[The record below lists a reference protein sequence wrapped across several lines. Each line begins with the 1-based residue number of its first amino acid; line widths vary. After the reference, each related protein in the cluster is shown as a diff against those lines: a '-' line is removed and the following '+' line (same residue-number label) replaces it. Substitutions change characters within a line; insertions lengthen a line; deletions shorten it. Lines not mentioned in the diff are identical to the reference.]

1 MNAIDYYI
9 LDVFVKNRYE
19 GNQLAV
25 YIDLEDQLDGKEML
39 RIAKEINFAESTFI
53 KKKLQSNKYSVRIF
67 TTESEIPFAG
77 HPTIGTS
84 YIIAK
89 YLMDEPSEE
98 IILDLVNE
106 EIKVTLSRTDKLDAC
121 LFKMTQSQPS
131 FLKVFQKEELA
142 EQLGIE
148 QTLISDGKPIQE
160 ISTGL
165 PFIIIPI
172 KNLESLEKINLDAA
186 SFKTFLIDNEIYKS
200 NNSKKISTSLLF
212 FTDETY
218 ESQNDYNVRMFC
230 LEDNVLKE
238 DSATGS
244 ANGCFLAYL
253 LKNINPELSAKI
265 EQGFQMDRKSY
276 LYLDGHLSKGNYEIK
291 VGGYSKMVSTGKW
304 MI

>member
-1 MNAIDYYI
+1 MKTIDYYI
-9 LDVFVKNRYE
+9 LDVFAKNKFE

-25 YIDLEDQLDGKEML
+25 YIDLEDELDGAKML
-39 RIAKEINFAESTFI
+39 AIAREINFAESTFI
-53 KKKLQSNKYSVRIF
+53 KKKIEENKYTVRIF

-89 YLMDEPSEE
+89 YLMGEPTEE
-98 IILDLVNE
+98 VILDLLKGEV
-106 EIKVTLSRTDKLDAC
+106 KVTLSDVNQLDDC
-121 LFKMTQSQPS
+121 LFKMTQSQPE
-131 FLKVFQKEELA
+131 FLKVFQKEKIA
-142 EQLGIE
+142 QQLGIDE
-148 QTLISDGKPIQE
+148 TLIADNKPIQE
-160 ISTGL
+160 ITTGL
-165 PFIIIPI
+165 PFIIVPI
-172 KNLESLEKINLDAA
+172 KDLKSIEKITLSA
-186 SFKTFLIDNEIYKS
+186 SAFKSFLVDNGIYKS

-212 FTDETY
+212 FTHETY

-253 LKNINPELSAKI
+253 LKYINTEISAKV
-265 EQGFQMDRKSY
+265 EQGFQMNRKSY
-276 LYLDGHLSKGNYEIK
+276 LYLDGHVLEDSFTIK
-291 VGGYSKMVSTGKW
+291 VGGYSKIVSTGQW